1 MLASKP
7 TTTHNLMFGCILAV
21 LSSLATAIPNPAVN
35 RIDVVAPKSHSTKPH
50 HSTIA
55 SPPTATATY
64 ASLEA
69 RNPAIGHLID
79 IANNPR
85 PQSTTAPVSASI
97 PASIA
102 SDACEP
108 FGTLVVRNPAVN
120 RIDAIGFHSV
130 SVDTADKP
138 RCSILDGSTPIL
150 EAAVQLE
157 ARLPAVNRIDAVGQV
172 VKEQSILSLAGGTPV
187 TLDADEAKNLN
198 ASA

>member
-7 TTTHNLMFGCILAV
+7 TTTHNLMFGCVLAV
-21 LSSLATAIPNPAVN
+21 LSSLATALP
-35 RIDVVAPKSHSTKPH
+35 
-50 HSTIA
+50 
-55 SPPTATATY
+55 
-64 ASLEA
+64 
-69 RNPAIGHLID
+69 
-79 IANNPR
+79 
-85 PQSTTAPVSASI
+85 
-97 PASIA
+97 
-102 SDACEP
+102 
-108 FGTLVVRNPAVN
+108 NPAVN